1 MTVNNDT
8 SATTDA
14 KTPNYYKVTNPIS
27 EALLKEW
34 HPTRNHHLDPHRL
47 NAGSN
52 HKVWWLGECGH
63 EWEALIC
70 NRGLG
75 RNCPYC
81 SGKRILK
88 GYNDLASVKPLIAL
102 QWHPTRNGD
111 LTPEEVNVGSN
122 KKAWWLNPDCGHEW
136 EMKIVS
142 REETTPCSVCYGS
155 VVQTGVNDFA
165 TLRPELAKQLHPT
178 KNTHIDITVL
188 SVSSGKKV
196 WWLGECGHEW
206 EAIVR
211 NRTMRNGN
219 DCPICAGKSVLVG
232 YNDFATLNPDLVAEW
247 HPTKN
252 LPLTP
257 EQVTA
262 GSGRKV
268 YWQCAEGHEW
278 KTAIYSRASGKHQC
292 PYCTG
297 RNAII
302 GVNDLLSVNP
312 VLASEWHPVKNN
324 GLLPSAVKEQSN
336 QNVWWM
342 CHKKHEWTSDVSGRS
357 RGQGCPVCASNRY
370 VSKAEQ
376 EIADFIVSQGLA
388 IMPSDKRTIK
398 GMELDIYVPEKKIAI
413 EYNGLYWHSDLKIA
427 DIKYHYNKW
436 LRAKEAGIQLI
447 QIWEDE
453 LNRNPEQIKAMLL
466 HKLGISQQE
475 RIFARKTYVNTVTK
489 SEAEE
494 FFRENHVQGYASG
507 SYYFGLREKATDT
520 LVSVI
525 AFKKEKGN
533 ALNIIRYATS
543 KNVVGGFTKL
553 MSMAERTLKPSSFV
567 TFSDNCVS
575 DGSLYA
581 NNGFIADKELAPDY
595 RYVVKRERKHKFGY
609 RLKKFREDPNL
620 LWQEGLTERE
630 LAKLNGIPR
639 IWDAG
644 KIRWVRKTGIV

>member
-63 EWEALIC
+63 EWEA
-70 NRGLG
+70 
-75 RNCPYC
+75 
-81 SGKRILK
+81 
-88 GYNDLASVKPLIAL
+88 
-102 QWHPTRNGD
+102 
-111 LTPEEVNVGSN
+111 
-122 KKAWWLNPDCGHEW
+122 
-136 EMKIVS
+136 
-142 REETTPCSVCYGS
+142 
-155 VVQTGVNDFA
+155 
-165 TLRPELAKQLHPT
+165 
-178 KNTHIDITVL
+178 
-188 SVSSGKKV
+188 
-196 WWLGECGHEW
+196 
-206 EAIVR
+206 IVR
-211 NRTMRNGN
+211 NRTARG
-219 DCPICAGKSVLVG
+219 DTCPICSGNMVLAGF
-232 YNDFATLNPDLVAEW
+232 NDLATLNPVLASEW

-252 LPLTP
+252 HPLTP
-257 EQVTA
+257 EQVTV

-268 YWQCAEGHEW
+268 YWQCAKGHDW
-278 KTAIYSRASGKHQC
+278 KTTISSRHSGKHQC

-297 RNAII
+297 RNAVL
-302 GVNDLLSVNP
+302 GVNDLLSLNP
-312 VLASEWHPVKNN
+312 ALAAEWHPVKNN
-324 GLLPSAVKEQSN
+324 GLLPSAVKEQPN
-336 QNVWWM
+336 LNVWWM
-342 CHKKHEWTSDVSGRS
+342 RHKKHEWTSDVCGRT

-370 VSKAEQ
+370 ISKAEQ

-398 GMELDIYVPEKKIAI
+398 GMELDIYVPDKKIAI